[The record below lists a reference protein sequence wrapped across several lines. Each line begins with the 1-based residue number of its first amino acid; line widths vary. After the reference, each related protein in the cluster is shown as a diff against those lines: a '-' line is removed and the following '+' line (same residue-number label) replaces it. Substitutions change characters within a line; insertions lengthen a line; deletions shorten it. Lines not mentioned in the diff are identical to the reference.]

1 MSDGESNKERLDR
14 ELMELLQE
22 LRVVIPGVQVLL
34 AFLLTAPFQ
43 QRFAQ
48 LPGSMRNAF
57 FASIACATL
66 ATAFLIAPSA
76 HHRLRWRAGEKEPLV
91 RIGNQMAIAGT
102 VFLAAAIVLAL
113 YVITDVLFSTS
124 LAILTAVGAVVVF
137 AGLWYALPMIWRSP
151 SEEEQ
156 AAESEAPQ
164 QEASGEEQAQESR
177 GASSRR

>member
-1 MSDGESNKERLDR
+1 MADGESHKERVDR

-22 LRVVIPGVQVLL
+22 LRVVLPGVQVLL

-48 LPGSMRNAF
+48 LPGSLRNAF

-66 ATAFLIAPSA
+66 ATVLLIAPSA
-76 HHRLRWRAGEKEPLV
+76 HHRLRFRAGEKERLLH
-91 RIGNQMAIAGT
+91 IGNQMAIVGMA
-102 VFLAAAIVLAL
+102 FLAAAVVLAL
-113 YVITDVLFSTS
+113 YVVTNVLFTTD
-124 LAILTAVGAVVVF
+124 LALITAGAALVVF
-137 AGLWYALPMIWRSP
+137 AGIWYALPMVGRSSSEEGS

-156 AAESEAPQ
+156 TGSDDGQ
-164 QEASGEEQAQESR
+164 VQDSR

>member
-1 MSDGESNKERLDR
+1 LSDEESRKERLDR

-43 QRFAQ
+43 QRFAE

-57 FASIACATL
+57 FASIVCATL

-76 HHRLRWRAGEKEPLV
+76 HHRLRWRAGEKERLV
-91 RIGNQMAIAGT
+91 RVGNQMAIIGT

-113 YVITDVLFSTS
+113 YVITAVLFTTT
-124 LAILTAVGAVVVF
+124 LAVLTAIAALVVF
-137 AGLWYALPMIWRSP
+137 GGLWYVLPMLGRQP
-151 SEEEQ
+151 
-156 AAESEAPQ
+156 
-164 QEASGEEQAQESR
+164 QESR